1 MSYFAHRATK
11 TNEDKKKYITKKII
25 GTAERLDI
33 IFF

>member
-11 TNEDKKKYITKKII
+11 TNEEKYITKKII
-25 GTAERLDI
+25 GTAERLNI